1 MQVDLFRYSL
11 RRFNVISNS
20 YQYYFVDANGVVQSS
35 FTPTALQYA
44 PQGWEDQ
51 SLKWERGTKY
61 YGVFTNYTN
70 PLRFVKDGRKII
82 KTLYYNNG
90 VNQVLELLI
99 EKHSNLVASWGYQ
112 TYYVGD
118 IDFSRFKDAKDFTQ
132 VEIMEQGFM
141 AKLKANEDTM
151 YETPI
156 AGGVWVK
163 LDGYPLGGVAEWAS
177 ATNGECLALASRYYP
192 ILSNYFNDGYNVN
205 FYTTTQMVEYSNTN
219 ELYLIENISDSTQSI
234 DFVYDYN
241 VDVYNGT
248 TGFSGPLHFHIVAS
262 LVPNVFGP
270 ITDTS
275 LYVSP
280 TAMATGTSQ
289 LFTGTLTWSMNIPAG
304 YRVTIR
310 YFGTATPTPTP
321 LYPSV
326 AWKATETNGGSKLSA
341 NWLSKVPETYVQ
353 CLTQQQV
360 GEALTQK
367 IDANSDFV
375 SPPATATESYLLTSG
390 DALRNLNNA
399 VIKTSLDDFFKASN
413 CMHNIGLWYDKT
425 NSELHF
431 DYKDDVFDTST
442 ASFDIG
448 EVASLQVEPYIPEM
462 YAVTKFGYKRYDY
475 DTINGKEEFNIDYTW
490 NTPLVRMQGSR
501 DLISPYRADM
511 YGIELVRAN
520 LAEKTNADS
529 DNDNDVFWIHADL
542 SAVAGTIP
550 AGYQGAGQNYYELYR
565 DNSLTITGLI
575 SPADA
580 YNIDFSPKRRMFQHG
595 NHIVS
600 SLTPYTSSVL
610 TYVNSSKT
618 QNGGVYLITDDG
630 STIID
635 EQENE
640 TIGNL
645 STTPYFVP
653 YLFTIEVKIPVTLQE
668 IFDTGMQRFAPVQ
681 FSYKGNTYEGF
692 IIEASDSPT
701 YRPKQTFKLLAKA
714 GTNLTNLINGL

>member
-20 YQYYFVDANGVVQSS
+20 YQYYYVDNAGVVQTT

-99 EKHSNLVASWGYQ
+99 EKHSNLVASWGYN

-156 AGGVWVK
+156 TGGTWVK
-163 LDGYPLGGVAEWAS
+163 LDGYPLGGVAEWSTGADTPADS
-177 ATNGECLALASRYYP
+177 NVSGQFFPVLA
-192 ILSNYFNDGYNVN
+192 NYLVEGYNPYLFANTQSLFSPVN
-205 FYTTTQMVEYSNTN
+205 NYITLLKNT
-219 ELYLIENISDSTQSI
+219 SDSTSVTVN
-234 DFVYDYN
+234 FVYDYYIN
-241 VDVYNGT
+241 AFISNTSSSGGYFGIDVLLYDQNGVGVPVHLFTST
-248 TGFSGPLHFHIVAS
+248 TFQAI
-262 LVPNVFGP
+262 
-270 ITDTS
+270 
-275 LYVSP
+275 
-280 TAMATGTSQ
+280 GTSQ
-289 LFTGTLTWSMNIPAG
+289 TYIGNLTWQTTIPSG
-304 YRVTIR
+304 YWVAIR
-310 YFGTATPTPTP
+310 YRMWVTPHSSW
-321 LYPSV
+321 L
-326 AWKATETNGGSKLSA
+326 NGDWNASDVVTGSKLVATWA
-341 NWLSKVPETYVQ
+341 NVVPETYVQ

-375 SPPATATESYLLTSG
+375 SPPATATNDYLLTSG
-390 DALRNLNNA
+390 DALRNLNSA

-413 CMHNIGLWYDKT
+413 CMHNIGLWYDKANT
-425 NSELHF
+425 ELHF

-529 DNDNDVFWIHADL
+529 DNDNDIFWIHADL

-565 DNSLTITGLI
+565 DTGLTITGLI

-645 STTPYFVP
+645 SSTPYFVP
-653 YLFTIEVKIPVTLQE
+653 YLFTIEVKIPVTLQS
-668 IFDTGMQRFAPVQ
+668 IFDTGMQRFAPVE
-681 FSYKGNTYEGF
+681 FTYKGNTYEGF